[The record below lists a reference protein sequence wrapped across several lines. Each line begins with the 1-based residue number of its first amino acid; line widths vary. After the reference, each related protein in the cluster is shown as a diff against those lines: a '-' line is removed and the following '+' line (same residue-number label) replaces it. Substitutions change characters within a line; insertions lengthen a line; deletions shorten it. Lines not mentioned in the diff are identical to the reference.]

1 MCAMRIRDRPV
12 VLETPL
18 IRTLHVDQRAGLGVD
33 AVVNPLQP
41 PVQPHHLVL
50 DVAIREGIRS
60 GSVGHGAEDD
70 LSLVS
75 KAAQMFVVRDVA
87 TEQIV
92 SPGVPDQDGDPAPG
106 DRFNVLRHGA
116 PLAPPVVEVAVE
128 NGGLVFGNGTSLSA
142 GSGQHSPDVPEIRV
156 AVTARHVGDEGPEMG
171 RCLLCSEPLTD
182 AEQRTSYHP
191 YVTVAPRLRGDPF
204 DDVVAVFSELVVEIA
219 YAFRWMRSP
228 QPGERHSVAA
238 PGEILKRRN
247 EERVQHD
254 VEAARFHHAWRS
266 S

>member
-50 DVAIREGIRS
+50 DIAIREGIRS

-92 SPGVPDQDGDPAPG
+92 AQASRTRPGIPPRAIASTSFGM
-106 DRFNVLRHGA
+106 VLR
-116 PLAPPVVEVAVE
+116 
-128 NGGLVFGNGTSLSA
+128 
-142 GSGQHSPDVPEIRV
+142 
-156 AVTARHVGDEGPEMG
+156 ARH
-171 RCLLCSEPLTD
+171 
-182 AEQRTSYHP
+182 
-191 YVTVAPRLRGDPF
+191 
-204 DDVVAVFSELVVEIA
+204 
-219 YAFRWMRSP
+219 
-228 QPGERHSVAA
+228 
-238 PGEILKRRN
+238 
-247 EERVQHD
+247 
-254 VEAARFHHAWRS
+254 RS
-266 S
+266 SKLGWRMAGRS